1 VYFHELHK
9 IYKSGS
15 KAQKYKRA
23 GHTSMGMLIN
33 KQRMDT
39 INLMYKTNISVSV
52 TDQSELDPDN
62 GGTIITLR
70 IPQPDIPDQ

>member
-1 VYFHELHK
+1 
-9 IYKSGS
+9 
-15 KAQKYKRA
+15 
-23 GHTSMGMLIN
+23 MGMLIN